1 MGKISVAFVLVFAA
15 ISYFRVA
22 RAESDMMESDAP
34 PPPPPPPPPLSFEAE
49 GVGETDHKIE
59 V

>member
-15 ISYFRVA
+15 VSYFRVA
-22 RAESDMMESDAP
+22 RAESDVIETDA
-34 PPPPPPPPPLSFEAE
+34 PPPPPLSFEAE

>member
-15 ISYFRVA
+15 VSYFRVA
-22 RAESDMMESDAP
+22 RAESDMMELDAP
-34 PPPPPPPPPLSFEAE
+34 PPPSPLSFEAE

>member
-1 MGKISVAFVLVFAA
+1 MGKISVAFILVFAA
-15 ISYFRVA
+15 VSYFRLA
-22 RAESDMMESDAP
+22 RAESDMMELDAQ
-34 PPPPPPPPPLSFEAE
+34 PPLSFEAE